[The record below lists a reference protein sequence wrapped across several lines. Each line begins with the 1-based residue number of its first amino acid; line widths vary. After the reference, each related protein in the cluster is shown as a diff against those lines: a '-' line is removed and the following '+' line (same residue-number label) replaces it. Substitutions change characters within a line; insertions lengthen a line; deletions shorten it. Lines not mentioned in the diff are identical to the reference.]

1 MSHELSSKIKEAV
14 INMEPDLARE
24 LTGQALQA
32 GLSPLE
38 ILHQGLIAGLEVV
51 GVKFK
56 NDEIFLPEVMI
67 SAKAFQDAFHLI
79 EPRLKAGNYQPK
91 GRVLIG
97 TVAGDVHDIG
107 KNIVAVLLKGNGFEV
122 MDAGAD
128 VPVARFRQLA
138 GEFKPDVIGLSAL
151 LTTTMPVMKQ
161 VIEELKKA
169 GLREQVKVIIGGAP
183 VTKEYAEQIGADGYG
198 EDAQAGVMMVKSWLP
213 G

>member
-1 MSHELSSKIKEAV
+1 MSQELLSKIKEAV
-14 INMEPDLARE
+14 INMEPHLARE
-24 LTGQALQA
+24 MTEQALQA

-79 EPRLKAGNYQPK
+79 EPRLKAGDYKPRGK
-91 GRVLIG
+91 ILIG

-107 KNIVAVLLKGNGFEV
+107 KNIVAVLLQGNGYEV
-122 MDAGAD
+122 IDAGAD
-128 VPVARFRQLA
+128 VPVARFLQLA
-138 GEFKPDVIGLSAL
+138 REFKPDVIGLSAL

-169 GLREQVKVIIGGAP
+169 GLRGQVKVIIGGAP
-183 VTKEYAEQIGADGYG
+183 VTNEYGEQIGADGYG
-198 EDAQAGVMMVKSWLP
+198 EDAQAGVMLVKSWLP

>member
-1 MSHELSSKIKEAV
+1 MSQELLAKLKEAV
-14 INMEPDLARE
+14 IAMEPELARE
-24 LTGQALQA
+24 LTGQALEA
-32 GLSPLE
+32 GISPLE
-38 ILHQGLIAGLEVV
+38 ILRQGLIAGLEEV
-51 GVKFK
+51 GEKFK

-91 GRVLIG
+91 GKILIG

-107 KNIVAVLLKGNGFEV
+107 KNIVAVLLQGNGFEV

-128 VPVARFRQLA
+128 VPVARFLQLSR
-138 GEFKPDVIGLSAL
+138 EFKPDVVGLSAL

-169 GLREQVKVIIGGAP
+169 GLRDQVKVMIGGAP
-183 VTKEYAEQIGADGYG
+183 VTKEYAQQIGSDGYG
-198 EDAQAGVMMVKSWLP
+198 EDAQAAVMLANSWLP
-213 G
+213 E